1 MPVNLIILTLF
12 FLMMAAI
19 ALLYREATLDKLK
32 FLEDE
37 TLLFEEY
44 GTRVEQSG
52 GSHSVVFINCIVRVT
67 DRRIIIAQKML
78 FRTKYAL
85 RHVIFYSEG
94 DDETG
99 LKHTLLKG
107 YILMRIDN
115 TALQLEQQTG
125 NSATVRIKIP
135 ETPLTRNQYILY
147 DTNRAGDYRNL
158 LVQGI

>member
-1 MPVNLIILTLF
+1 MPVNLVILILF

-19 ALLYREATLDKLK
+19 ALLYRKATLDKLQ
-32 FLEDE
+32 FPEDE

-44 GTRVEQSG
+44 GIRVEQSG
-52 GSHSVVFINCIVRVT
+52 GSRSVFFINCVVRVT
-67 DRRIIIAQKML
+67 DRRIVIAQKML
-78 FRTKYAL
+78 FRTKYAV
-85 RHVIFYSEG
+85 RYVIFYRVG

-107 YILMRIDN
+107 YILIRIDN
-115 TALQLEQQTG
+115 TALQIEQQAG

-135 ETPLTRNQYILY
+135 ETPLTMNQYILY